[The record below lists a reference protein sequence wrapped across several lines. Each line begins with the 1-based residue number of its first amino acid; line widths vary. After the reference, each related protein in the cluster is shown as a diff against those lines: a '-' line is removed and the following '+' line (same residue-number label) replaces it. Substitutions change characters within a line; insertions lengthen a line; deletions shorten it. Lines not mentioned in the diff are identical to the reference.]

1 MITDN
6 VSVVEY
12 YANDTAME
20 TLIPHGVVWQALE
33 NPTFNK
39 CRLKGVPPPKRLNPV
54 TEGFPMPPL
63 SIETFASIDDD
74 ERLLR
79 FLPL

>member
-20 TLIPHGVVWQALE
+20 TLIPWFGKHWKTPVVGFDCQGVPP
-33 NPTFNK
+33 NPLAFNK
-39 CRLKGVPPPKRLNPV
+39 CPLKGVPP
-54 TEGFPMPPL
+54 
-63 SIETFASIDDD
+63 
-74 ERLLR
+74 
-79 FLPL
+79 

>member
-33 NPTFNK
+33 NQKQMSAKRST
-39 CRLKGVPPPKRLNPV
+39 PPKRLNPV

-74 ERLLR
+74 EMLLR